1 MKNIALLAS
10 GAGSNVRNIA
20 HYFANKPEVRIS
32 LVITNNPNAGVIEKC
47 KNLDIPLIYL
57 SKAGF
62 LNENTLLNTLNGFSI
77 DLIVLAG
84 FLLKIPDT
92 LVQAFPNKI
101 VNIHPALLPKF
112 GGKGMYGMH
121 VHRAVKEAGET
132 DSGITI
138 HYVNEHY
145 DQGGVIFQA
154 KTALNKQDTPED
166 IAKKVQA
173 LEALHFPATIEKLL
187 DA

>member
-10 GAGSNVRNIA
+10 GSGSNVENIA
-20 HYFANKPEVRIS
+20 NYFAKNPEVYIS
-32 LVITNNPNAGVIEKC
+32 LVITNNPKAGVIERC
-47 KNLDIPLIYL
+47 KNLGIPLVYL

-62 LNENTLLNTLNGFSI
+62 SNENTLLNTLKGFSI
-77 DLIVLAG
+77 NLIVLAG
-84 FLLKIPDT
+84 FLLKIPHG
-92 LVQAFPNKI
+92 LVKAYPNKI
-101 VNIHPALLPKF
+101 VNIHPALLPKY

-132 DSGITI
+132 ETGISI

-145 DQGGVIFQA
+145 DQGTLIFQA
-154 KTALNKQDTPED
+154 KTLVNTQDTPED
-166 IAKKVQA
+166 IATKVQT
-173 LEALHFPATIEKLL
+173 LEAMHFPRTIETLL

>member
-10 GAGSNVRNIA
+10 GAGSNVQNIA

-32 LVITNNPNAGVIEKC
+32 LVITNNSNAGVIEKC
-47 KNLDIPLIYL
+47 KNLNIPLIYL

-132 DSGITI
+132 ASGITI